1 MIVSEITL
9 YNTLKLKLG
18 EREAQVVVEGI
29 KGAAK
34 EEFHNRKAT
43 LATKE
48 DLAKMETRMIKWM
61 FLFVLGLFFSLT
73 TVIFAMFNLYLKH

>member
-34 EEFHNRKAT
+34 EEFDNRKGT